1 MSGRTTQD
9 NKEINPTELKHKIDN
24 SEDVFLLD
32 VRTPQEYN
40 SWKLSYNEHENPKL
54 IPVDHLFNNANNLQ
68 DEIPK
73 DKEIITI
80 CAHGQR
86 SLMAAKLLTKLGYN
100 VKSVKGGMAGWN
112 KVYDISEIPIP
123 DKAPFRIWQIRR
135 VSKGCISYVISS
147 REDNNAIVIDPSRE
161 INESFQKL
169 STDYDLK
176 ITKLIDTH
184 QHADNVSGIW
194 ELSKLLSTESNN
206 VVVYL
211 SSYEGYELDKNELNY
226 KLMANGDKISVG
238 KNVILNVI
246 HTPGHTKG
254 SMSFFI
260 EHKKNTDSTNNDL
273 HNDNNLSHY
282 LFTGDSL
289 FIDGVGRPDLRD
301 QAEEFAGFLHETYNK
316 IIFKFPENTLILPTH
331 FNVTS
336 ISLKHEV
343 PLYDTLG
350 SLRKKINLLSMNKDE
365 FINSIT
371 KTIPPKPSNY
381 QIIISINKKMKP
393 SLQAQIPD
401 LEAGPNSCAISLKS

>member
-1 MSGRTTQD
+1 MSEQTKNN
-9 NKEINPTELKHKIDN
+9 NKEINPKDLKHKLDN
-24 SEDVFLLD
+24 SENVFLLD
-32 VRTPQEYN
+32 VRTQQEYN
-40 SWKLSYNEHENPKL
+40 SWKLSYNDYDNPKL
-54 IPVDHLFNNANNLQ
+54 IPVDRLFNNANNLQ

-86 SLMAAKLLTKLGYN
+86 SMMAAKLLTKLGYN
-100 VKSVKGGMAGWN
+100 VKSVKGGMADWN
-112 KVYDISEIPIP
+112 KVYDISEIPVP
-123 DKAPFRIWQIRR
+123 DKSSFRIWQIRR
-135 VSKGCISYVISS
+135 VSKGCMSYVISS

-184 QHADNVSGIW
+184 QHADHVSGIG
-194 ELSKLLSTESNN
+194 ELSKLLSTESNK
-206 VVVYL
+206 VEAYL
-211 SSYEGYELDKNELNY
+211 SSYEGYELDENELNY
-226 KLMANGDKISVG
+226 KLMNNGDKIFVG
-238 KNVILNVI
+238 KDIALNVI

-254 SMSFFI
+254 SMSFSL
-260 EHKKNTDSTNNDL
+260 EHKKNADSTNNDL
-273 HNDNNLSHY
+273 HNDNNLTHY

-301 QAEEFAGFLHETYNK
+301 RAEEFAGLLHDTYNK
-316 IIFKFPENTLILPTH
+316 IIFKFPQNTLILPTH
-331 FNVTS
+331 FNVAS
-336 ISLKHEV
+336 ITLKHKV

-371 KTIPPKPSNY
+371 KIIPPKPSNY
-381 QIIISINKKMKP
+381 QIIISINKKIKP
-393 SLQAQIPD
+393 SLESEIPD
-401 LEAGPNSCAISLKS
+401 LEAGPNSCAIST